1 MRYLL
6 AAVAACWF
14 APALFA
20 GEVTV
25 TVDAG
30 HVKGPVRELVF
41 GHNFE
46 AGDSR
51 GLFSLPATAPEPRSF
66 EVAYAQGYWD
76 PVNHRPAVGVVEAI
90 KQFPFG
96 ALRYPGGC
104 LAHNFRWKE
113 TVGPLAERGSGNW
126 SFGLDE
132 YLQLCAALKCEP
144 QIIVTDYGLD
154 ASLIPQDAA
163 DLVEYLN
170 LPAEPKYPW
179 AMKRAANGHK
189 EPYGVKYFEIGN
201 ESSHGNHA
209 NKPFRRYTPEEYAN
223 YFNATVKAMK
233 AIDPSV
239 KTGYV
244 LDGPET
250 GWDKYVVKHCSALAD
265 FAIVHSYYP
274 RVDAMTP
281 EVAFSAA
288 MSGGP
293 QFDHLLGAYRQ
304 EIREGGGRDLPI
316 GLTEFNINS
325 ISGKPDAMRF
335 SFLAGMQN
343 AETWCKLTDPAQ
355 NILMANY
362 WFLLNAMYGVV
373 VTIPDSAAI
382 AKDYDGKVVSY
393 KAAARFFMTLK
404 NYTGSQVVGCQ
415 VSGAP
420 RFEAAS
426 APGILASRGNKL
438 DMGGD
443 ARAAMVDQYDFSRF
457 DAFRDHLK
465 IAGGNETKTLTVEIK
480 NFDKEAY
487 PVFAFVRRP
496 SAIAP
501 GKAWTAEV
509 SFEARFIPDAGNAGT
524 GTLGLGLMDARGWDA
539 TRCAAA
545 AYGINKSPEWTK
557 FSQSLQLLD
566 DSERMALLLRFQH
579 PNGKL
584 SGKLEIRDLN
594 VTAKT
599 AGQFPAYPGVT
610 AYATKSADGKKL
622 YVIAF
627 NRSYGETIPV
637 NFKLRDFKA
646 ANVNI
651 AELYQ
656 DNVATVKDFAAVSKQ
671 QKVAGDAFSYPLLPH
686 SMTAFMFESSDR
698 QF

>member
-6 AAVAACWF
+6 AALSASLF
-14 APALFA
+14 ALALPA

-25 TVDAG
+25 TVDAAL
-30 HVKGPVRELVF
+30 VKGPVRNLVF

-51 GLFSLPATAPEPRSF
+51 GLFSLPATAPAPRGF

-76 PVNHRPAVGVVEAI
+76 PVKNRPAPGVVEVM

-113 TVGPLAERGSGNW
+113 TVGPLAERGSDNW

-132 YLQLCAALKCEP
+132 YLQLCAALQCEP

-170 LPAEPKYPW
+170 MPALAKYPW

-209 NKPFRRYTPEEYAN
+209 NKPFRRYTEEEYAK

-233 AIDPSV
+233 AVDPSV

-244 LDGPET
+244 LDDPKSA
-250 GWDKYVVKHCSALAD
+250 WNQYVIKHCSLLAD

-274 RVDAMTP
+274 KVDAMKP
-281 EVAFSAA
+281 ETAFLAV

-293 QFDHLLGAYRQ
+293 QFDHMLSTYRQ
-304 EIREGGGRDLPI
+304 EIREGAGRDVPI
-316 GLTEFNINS
+316 GLTEFNMSS
-325 ISGKPDAMRF
+325 IAGKPDAMRF

-343 AETWCKLTDPAQ
+343 TETWCKLTDPAQ

-362 WFLLNAMYGVV
+362 WFILNAMYGVA

-382 AKDYDGKVVSY
+382 SKDYDGNVVSY

-404 NYTGSQVVGCQ
+404 SYTGAEVVGCQ

-420 RFEAAS
+420 TFDAPS
-426 APGILASRGNKL
+426 APGILASHGDKL
-438 DMGGD
+438 DAAGGEPV
-443 ARAAMVDQYDFSRF
+443 ATPVEKYDFSRF
-457 DAFRDHLK
+457 DAFRDNLK
-465 IAGGNETKTLTVEIK
+465 IAGSNEAGNLTVEIK
-480 NFDKEAY
+480 DFGKEAY

-496 SAIAP
+496 AAIAP

-509 SFEARFIPDAGNAGT
+509 SFEARFVPDADNAGT
-524 GTLGLGLMDARGWDA
+524 ATLGLGLMDARGWDA

-545 AYGINKSPEWTK
+545 VYGVNKSPEWIK
-557 FSQSLQLLD
+557 FSQPLQLLD
-566 DSERMALLLRFQH
+566 DSERMALLIRFQH
-579 PNGKL
+579 MNGKL
-584 SGKLEIRDLN
+584 SGKLEFRDLK
-594 VTAKT
+594 VTAKA

-627 NRSYGETIPV
+627 NRSYSETIPV
-637 NFKLRDFKA
+637 NIKLRDFKA
-646 ANVNI
+646 STVNI
-651 AELYQ
+651 DELYQ
-656 DNVATVKDFAAVSKQ
+656 DNVATVKDFAAVRKQ
-671 QKVAGDAFSYPLLPH
+671 AKVAGDVLTYPLMPH
-686 SMTAFMFESSDR
+686 SMTAFMFE
-698 QF
+698 